1 MASWLM
7 PKRPLGCL
15 PARDRKEVKK
25 TTKIEI
31 RNGVELYDS
40 TSMKLGET
48 VTETVTDVRL
58 QDFRSDPEDEANKKW
73 VLVFESGKGLA
84 LNFTNTKFL
93 VESGIDEYEM
103 LIGRK
108 VELVKEARL
117 IGSLN
122 KGSHDVVGIF
132 IKEIY

>member
-1 MASWLM
+1 MAASETLNRESAGHETG
-7 PKRPLGCL
+7 KKVR
-15 PARDRKEVKK
+15 K
-25 TTKIEI
+25 TTKIELGS
-31 RNGVELYDS
+31 GVTLYRS
-40 TSMKLGET
+40 GEMKLGET

-58 QDFRSDPEDEANKKW
+58 QDFRSEPEDEANKKW

-93 VESGIDEYEM
+93 VESGIGEYEM

-108 VELVKEARL
+108 VKLVKEARL
-117 IGSLN
+117 IDSLN

-132 IKEIY
+132 IKEIS

>member
-48 VTETVTDVRL
+48 VTETVADVYQ
-58 QDFRSDPEDEANKKW
+58 QDFRSQGETTPKLKW
-73 VLVFESGKGLA
+73 VLVFETGKGLS
-84 LNFTNTKFL
+84 LNVSNTRFL
-93 VESGIDEYEM
+93 IEHGVSEYEHM
-103 LIGRK
+103 VGRK
-108 VELVKEARL
+108 VTLVKEARVVETK
-117 IGSLN
+117 
-122 KGSHDVVGIF
+122 KGQQEVIGIF
-132 IKEIY
+132 IKEIS